1 MSNQKQHNI
10 PGLTNRQ
17 KQQSTNR
24 LATSNHINRKR
35 Q

>member
-1 MSNQKQHNI
+1 MSNQKQYNV

-24 LATSNHINRKR
+24 QATPDHINRKK